1 MRNRAPT
8 WTSSRSSASQKRL
21 RGHTERQYPLQEKFV
36 WVGLGTGAVVGTLFL
51 SLVAGFSVA
60 VLFTTVGLL
69 WRREATPILPFCI
82 AYQWVF
88 ISTGYF
94 YMQAYGHFPNLDPI
108 GDVSLS
114 VTYSLLGL
122 LSLSLG
128 LRFGISVFD
137 KFNPKYKKLSFFG
150 GYNLKSLF
158 WFVIV
163 LNLFR
168 WVFQY
173 SPARIWFA
181 GGQILSSLFLIASVV
196 LVMLAIAV
204 AWKGEGYRYLAA
216 ALLFVSVPELASR
229 MSSFK
234 TPLFLTFIGLLTVWE
249 PWKEIS
255 PRVPS
260 RRRAL
265 KWVIGIA
272 GGILLFGVFWMGG
285 MKAAWRAQVDSGEVS
300 EDVVERLGGFGALA
314 VDVTENLT
322 IQEAAENM
330 AGRFSSSTGYFADAI
345 RRVPD
350 QVPHEGGALTMR
362 AVQHVTMP
370 RVLFPEKPSLGMD
383 SWLVRE
389 YAGRNVA
396 GARLGTSIGFTY
408 IGQFYVD
415 YGFPMMLFPLFLYGV
430 LIGMLYRMPVISCPS
445 KEIYFSVVTVIFVAS
460 FLTFGSD
467 LAKQAG
473 SIIMKTAA
481 ITAVLYLLGDRIHK
495 ISKT

>member
-1 MRNRAPT
+1 
-8 WTSSRSSASQKRL
+8 
-21 RGHTERQYPLQEKFV
+21 
-36 WVGLGTGAVVGTLFL
+36 
-51 SLVAGFSVA
+51 
-60 VLFTTVGLL
+60 
-69 WRREATPILPFCI
+69 
-82 AYQWVF
+82 
-88 ISTGYF
+88 
-94 YMQAYGHFPNLDPI
+94 
-108 GDVSLS
+108 
-114 VTYSLLGL
+114 
-122 LSLSLG
+122 
-128 LRFGISVFD
+128 
-137 KFNPKYKKLSFFG
+137 
-150 GYNLKSLF
+150 
-158 WFVIV
+158 
-163 LNLFR
+163 
-168 WVFQY
+168 
-173 SPARIWFA
+173 
-181 GGQILSSLFLIASVV
+181 
-196 LVMLAIAV
+196 MLAIAV
-204 AWKGEGYRYLAA
+204 ARKGEGYRYLAA

-285 MKAAWRAQVDSGEVS
+285 IKPAWRAQVDSGEVS
-300 EDVVERLGGFGALA
+300 EDVVGRLGEFGALA

-330 AGRFSSSTGYFADAI
+330 AGRASSSTGYFADAI

-350 QVPHEGGALTMR
+350 QVPHEDGALTMR

-389 YAGRNVA
+389 YAGRDVA

-415 YGFPMMLFPLFLYGV
+415 YGFPVMLFPLFLYGI
-430 LIGMLYRMPVISCPS
+430 LIGILYRLPIISSVS
-445 KEIYFSVVTVIFVAS
+445 KEIYFSVVTVIFVDS
-460 FLTFGSD
+460 FLTYGAD
-467 LAKQAG
+467 LAKQSG
-473 SIIMKTAA
+473 SLIMKTAV
-481 ITAVLYLLGDRIHK
+481 ITAVLYLVRSKIHK
-495 ISKT
+495 ISKN